1 MADRVLRDPLLVR
14 VEGYWG
20 DEIRITD
27 GGVYLFD
34 VSSQQEIYVGRKV
47 APTEALEWALSE
59 GVTIDYKAAARWTHA
74 EMVRRGPTD
83 LTWEAAYPEEQADHL
98 FLAFGAIGAALGD
111 AKTTEE
117 LHTAAFDALPGWE
130 V

>member
-1 MADRVLRDPLLVR
+1 MADPVLRDPLLVR

-34 VSSQQEIYVGRKV
+34 VSSQQEIYIGR
-47 APTEALEWALSE
+47 E
-59 GVTIDYKAAARWTHA
+59 VTIDYETPDNLRDEERIGWQAAMER
-74 EMVRRGPTD
+74 VD
-83 LTWEAAYPEEQADHL
+83 
-98 FLAFGAIGAALGD
+98 AALGD
-111 AKTTEE
+111 
-117 LHTAAFDALPGWE
+117 

>member
-1 MADRVLRDPLLVR
+1 MADRVLRDPLFVR

-47 APTEALEWALSE
+47 TPTEALKRALSE
-59 GVTIDYKAAARWTHA
+59 GAIDYSL
-74 EMVRRGPTD
+74 PDNLTD
-83 LTWEAAYPEEQADHL
+83 LERIGWYSAMERVASALEE
-98 FLAFGAIGAALGD
+98 
-111 AKTTEE
+111 
-117 LHTAAFDALPGWE
+117 

>member
-1 MADRVLRDPLLVR
+1 MAVHVLRDPLLVR

-34 VSSQQEIYVGRKV
+34 VSSQQEIYVGR
-47 APTEALEWALSE
+47 E
-59 GVTIDYKAAARWTHA
+59 VTIDYEAAARWTHA

-83 LTWEAAYPEEQADHL
+83 LTWESAYPEEQTDHL
-98 FLAFGAIGAALGD
+98 FLAFGAISATLGD
-111 AKTTEE
+111 DKTVEE
-117 LHTAAFDALPGWE
+117 LHTAAFDAALPDRS